1 MLCKLSMSRALVRA
15 TARVALTA
23 VTGSGCSGPS
33 IGSVGPASANE
44 LDATSPDGAR
54 GPDGSGADDVGGE
67 AGADWCAS
75 QGMSHALCEDFD
87 EGVPGKLTAT
97 TYGGGI
103 VAADVSDYVSP
114 PESMWASIPA
124 LVGPHAAGG
133 AFASFVTAGSR
144 FELQADFQVAPEC
157 VVNADGVTLAVLTFD
172 SYSVALLAGSGT
184 SDLVELDYAP
194 DGGLSASTSH
204 PLTSPIPSDVWDR
217 LVIDVNLSTRT
228 ASVTVSE
235 NAVLTRELLSLEPP
249 LTFPASTT
257 MGVGAEIK
265 NQAGQSAGCHVRV
278 DNVLFDSL

>member
-1 MLCKLSMSRALVRA
+1 
-15 TARVALTA
+15 
-23 VTGSGCSGPS
+23 
-33 IGSVGPASANE
+33 
-44 LDATSPDGAR
+44 
-54 GPDGSGADDVGGE
+54 
-67 AGADWCAS
+67 
-75 QGMSHALCEDFD
+75 MSHALCEDFD